1 MTQVPTDL
9 FAAALADHYRIERE
23 LGRGGMAT
31 VYLAHDIRHDR
42 PVALKVLRPE
52 LAASLGPER
61 FLREIK
67 IAARLRH
74 PHILPVHDSGE
85 ANGWLW
91 YTMPYVEGESLRQ
104 RMAREGQLALDDAV
118 RITTQVLSALGYA
131 HTHGVI
137 HRDIKPENILLE
149 GDQAVV
155 ADFGVAR
162 AITAAGQDR
171 LTETGLALGTPAYM
185 SPEQATATREM
196 DGAISTRSAA
206 CSTRCSQASHRSWAP
221 RPSNYW
227 PVTRSIRFHR
237 CGPCATRY
245 RQG

>member
-1 MTQVPTDL
+1 MPDTSAL
-9 FAAALADHYRIERE
+9 FTAALADRYRVERE
-23 LGRGGMAT
+23 LGRGGMAM
-31 VYLAHDIRHDR
+31 VYLAHDLRHDR

-61 FLREIK
+61 FLQEIR
-67 IAARLRH
+67 IAARLQH

-85 ANGWLW
+85 AAGRLW

-104 RMAREGQLALDDAV
+104 RMAREGLLPLDQAL
-118 RITTQVLSALGYA
+118 RIATQVLSALGYA
-131 HTHGVI
+131 HAHGVI

-149 GDQAVV
+149 GDEAVV

-185 SPEQATATREM
+185 SPEQATATRE
-196 DGAISTRSAA
+196 
-206 CSTRCSQASHRSWAP
+206 WAP
-221 RPSNYW
+221 
-227 PVTRSIRFHR
+227 
-237 CGPCATRY
+237 CAR
-245 RQG
+245 